1 MAHPILMPKP
11 GQMTE
16 ECVLVAWLK
25 HEGDVVKKG
34 DVLFEIE
41 TDKSNMDV
49 EAFEEGI
56 LLKRLVQEGETVP
69 VNAVCAYVGE
79 PGEAIPD
86 AAPPIA
92 TAGAVAATPAAG
104 PASKLGTAAAPA
116 MPGAMAAAATA
127 PAPSPADGAGR
138 LRISPRA
145 SRLAADS
152 GIDPR
157 TIAGTGPEGR
167 ITERDVRAAVEAAA
181 TAAPAA
187 PVATPFAAAPVA
199 ERPSAPAPA
208 ATAPRSTEPASHDWS
223 AEDAGP
229 RQMSRMRRIIAERL
243 TLSATTVPQF
253 TVTVAVDVTRL
264 LMLRTELKAAGN
276 ALTVTDFIVF
286 AAAQTLAEFPDV
298 NSRTDGVSVWSR
310 RRVHV
315 GLAVALPDG
324 LVVPVIRDADRR
336 SLEGLHARAAELA
349 DGARNGTL
357 SPDDMTGSTFTI
369 SNLGMFGVDE
379 FCAIINPGES
389 AILAVSSV
397 VPTPV
402 AVGDGIGIRQIMK
415 LTLTADHRLVDGE
428 LAARFLNALRRRL
441 QDADSI
447 RGDLLNG

>member
-1 MAHPILMPKP
+1 MPKP

-25 HEGDVVKKG
+25 NEGDVVKKG

-49 EAFEEGI
+49 EAFEEGV
-56 LLKRLVQEGETVP
+56 LLKQIVAVGQTVP

-86 AAPPIA
+86 AA
-92 TAGAVAATPAAG
+92 
-104 PASKLGTAAAPA
+104 TAAAVVAEPTPA
-116 MPGAMAAAATA
+116 PIQVQAPASAASAAPTA
-127 PAPSPADGAGR
+127 PAAAVVAAAPSVSGGDAR

-157 TIAGTGPEGR
+157 TITGTGPEGR
-167 ITERDVRAAVEAAA
+167 ITERDVKAAVAAPPPAFAAPAAA
-181 TAAPAA
+181 TAPPAQ
-187 PVATPFAAAPVA
+187 TP
-199 ERPSAPAPA
+199 APAPA
-208 ATAPRSTEPASHDWS
+208 QAVYVADPDDAAPRPMT
-223 AEDAGP
+223 
-229 RQMSRMRRIIAERL
+229 RMRRVIAERL

-253 TVTVAVDVTRL
+253 TVTVAVDMTRL
-264 LMLRTELKAAGN
+264 LMLRSELKAAGN
-276 ALTVTDFIVF
+276 TLSVTDFIVS

-298 NSRTDGVSVWSR
+298 NSRTDGVLVWPR
-310 RRVHV
+310 RRVQV

-324 LVVPVIRDADRR
+324 LIVPVIRDADRR
-336 SLEGLHARAAELA
+336 SIVELHGLAVALAES
-349 DGARNGTL
+349 ARNGTL
-357 SPDDMTGSTFTI
+357 TPDDMTGGTFTI

-379 FCAIINPGES
+379 FSAIINPGES
-389 AILAVSSV
+389 TILAVSSI
-397 VPTPV
+397 VPTPI
-402 AVGDGIGIRQIMK
+402 AVGDGIGIRQVMK

-441 QDADSI
+441 QDADAF
-447 RGDLLNG
+447 RGDILNG